1 MLDAM
6 ARRRR
11 AEGLDCV
18 AVQWGHWAATFDPE
32 AEHTTRLGSTGLVPM
47 AADGALAIGLA
58 GLSHN
63 AIVAAFDLERARS
76 VLDIC
81 GRASLL
87 AGLRAPVREVQAPSD
102 GGDLPQRF
110 LQLLAHTIGVDG
122 VESIDTT
129 LPLVAIG
136 LDSLQALE
144 IRRRVKTEFD
154 HDLEVSQLLG
164 GASISDL
171 LAQLTP
177 AGH

>member
-1 MLDAM
+1 
-6 ARRRR
+6 
-11 AEGLDCV
+11 
-18 AVQWGHWAATFDPE
+18 
-32 AEHTTRLGSTGLVPM
+32 
-47 AADGALAIGLA
+47 
-58 GLSHN
+58 
-63 AIVAAFDLERARS
+63 
-76 VLDIC
+76 
-81 GRASLL
+81 L